1 MCRTPSWLPTAP
13 CRVVWR
19 WWRTLLGGMDIWA
32 KVWKEWE
39 MGSEKT
45 TDYSC
50 YRYYRS
56 QKQRSCGL
64 NPGFASSVLCDLEK
78 VNECLKAIF
87 SLISK
92 NGIIQPTSEISERI
106 DKRMYASLLNV
117 LVPGRDAI
125 ECQFPFFLLLYAW
138 ISRIAIW

>member
-1 MCRTPSWLPTAP
+1 MIAHCHLVELFEGDGEHFWW
-13 CRVVWR
+13 VW
-19 WWRTLLGGMDIWA
+19 ISEQ
-32 KVWKEWE
+32 VWKEWE

-56 QKQRSCGL
+56 QKQRACGL

-92 NGIIQPTSEISERI
+92 NGIIKPTSEISERI

-117 LVPGRDAI
+117 LVPGRNAI
-125 ECQFPFFLLLYAW
+125 ECQFPFFLLLYA
-138 ISRIAIW
+138 